1 MKAIIMA
8 GGEGS
13 RLRPLTCRRP
23 KPLVPVANRPVME
36 YCVELLREQGFK
48 EIGVTL
54 QYLPTL
60 VEEYFG
66 DGSDFGVRLR
76 YFVEHSPLGT
86 AGSVKNA
93 ADFLDE
99 TFVVVS
105 GDALTDFNLQ
115 KALDFHR
122 ERRAMATL
130 VLTQVENPLEYGVVI
145 TEEDGRI
152 RAFLEK
158 PSWGEVFSDRINT
171 GIYILEPEVLELVP
185 PDTFFDFSKDLF
197 PLLLREGKP
206 LFGIT
211 LEGYW
216 CDIGHVGQYIQAH
229 QDILTGKVK
238 IKVVGEDKGQ
248 GVVVGEGV
256 EIDPTAEIRGPVLLG
271 GFCRIEAGAILGPY
285 TVLGPY
291 CRVGRGAR
299 VERAVLWDKVTV
311 GAQSIVE
318 GGILLTHAVLES
330 GARVLE
336 GAVVGDGSRVL
347 ARAEIRP
354 GVKVWPQK
362 CVDQDAVLRDSL
374 IWGQGIG
381 RPLFIGSAAP
391 GRVRGDFNPA
401 QVARLGAAFGAA
413 FKPGANIGVS
423 AFRGGSGEMLAKAF
437 MAGLMSTGVK
447 VVDLG
452 RLLMPVFRFAVRS
465 LQLDGACQIKEDA
478 DLRDKVWLHLVNG
491 KGADLPPGEVRKV
504 ENLFWREDGRQ
515 VEEDRV
521 CATIYQPGLTEA
533 YQDYL
538 LSALDTDIISRRR
551 LRVALGCQEGSA
563 EVASSL
569 LCRAGCEIIR
579 LDFAPGKTWGEIRD
593 DLPFFAQEIRRY
605 QAELGAVMDKNAERL
620 LLLDGNGSVVDE
632 VRRMALLTQ
641 VYLEENGPQTLT
653 LPVAAPRAAEMVAEN
668 LGGRIRRVK
677 NHPGLLQ
684 EAVLQQ
690 EGEGRY
696 SQFNLQFDALAALAY
711 VVDWLARRDFP
722 LSEAIARLP
731 GVYRSTRLVP
741 CPWQVKGRVM
751 RALVGEEDGQR
762 VQLLDGI
769 QINYPQGWALV
780 IPDEEE
786 PLYRIYGEAF
796 SQEMA
801 EELAAFL
808 EARLQEIIRQG

>member
-105 GDALTDFNLQ
+105 GDALTDFDLQ

-318 GGILLTHAVLES
+318 GGILLTH
-330 GARVLE
+330 
-336 GAVVGDGSRVL
+336 
-347 ARAEIRP
+347 
-354 GVKVWPQK
+354 
-362 CVDQDAVLRDSL
+362 
-374 IWGQGIG
+374 
-381 RPLFIGSAAP
+381 
-391 GRVRGDFNPA
+391 
-401 QVARLGAAFGAA
+401 
-413 FKPGANIGVS
+413 
-423 AFRGGSGEMLAKAF
+423 
-437 MAGLMSTGVK
+437 
-447 VVDLG
+447 
-452 RLLMPVFRFAVRS
+452 
-465 LQLDGACQIKEDA
+465 
-478 DLRDKVWLHLVNG
+478 
-491 KGADLPPGEVRKV
+491 
-504 ENLFWREDGRQ
+504 
-515 VEEDRV
+515 
-521 CATIYQPGLTEA
+521 
-533 YQDYL
+533 
-538 LSALDTDIISRRR
+538 
-551 LRVALGCQEGSA
+551 VAL
-563 EVASSL
+563 
-569 LCRAGCEIIR
+569 
-579 LDFAPGKTWGEIRD
+579 
-593 DLPFFAQEIRRY
+593 
-605 QAELGAVMDKNAERL
+605 
-620 LLLDGNGSVVDE
+620 
-632 VRRMALLTQ
+632 
-641 VYLEENGPQTLT
+641 
-653 LPVAAPRAAEMVAEN
+653 
-668 LGGRIRRVK
+668 
-677 NHPGLLQ
+677 
-684 EAVLQQ
+684 
-690 EGEGRY
+690 
-696 SQFNLQFDALAALAY
+696 
-711 VVDWLARRDFP
+711 
-722 LSEAIARLP
+722 
-731 GVYRSTRLVP
+731 
-741 CPWQVKGRVM
+741 
-751 RALVGEEDGQR
+751 
-762 VQLLDGI
+762 
-769 QINYPQGWALV
+769 
-780 IPDEEE
+780 
-786 PLYRIYGEAF
+786 
-796 SQEMA
+796 
-801 EELAAFL
+801 
-808 EARLQEIIRQG
+808 